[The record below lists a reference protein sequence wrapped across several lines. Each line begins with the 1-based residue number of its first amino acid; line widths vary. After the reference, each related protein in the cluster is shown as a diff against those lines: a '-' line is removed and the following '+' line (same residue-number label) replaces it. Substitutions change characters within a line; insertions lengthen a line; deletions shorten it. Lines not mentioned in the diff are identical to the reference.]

1 MAKKRS
7 SAKTVVNNAPTRK
20 AKLTKLAGKQ
30 ATVLIAAQSDYASI
44 LTGLTHL
51 IADSRRRAAA
61 TVNRELVCLYWQI
74 GQVIVE
80 QQASANWGD
89 SVVEQL
95 ANDLQIAFPDMK
107 GLTKENLFRMRKF
120 FAATHA
126 IDEWLGSRN
135 QVEKVATVSP
145 QISSDPPAEPIV
157 ATVSPQLP
165 KNPDGGEILST
176 LSRGLKS
183 DLLATLLCSVS
194 WSHHKEIIGAAA
206 DATERYFYMTMSA
219 RERWSVRELRRQ
231 IDAALFERYTS
242 VKHNPEKCL
251 PTDAESG
258 DLMPFKD
265 HYILEFL
272 GLEDEHSEKELR
284 KAILANMRD
293 FFLEFGKDLT
303 FVGEEYPL
311 TVGNDK
317 FYIDLLFFHRR
328 LQCLI
333 AVDLKK
339 GKFKPEHAGKSRFY
353 CAALDEQLRLPHENP
368 SLGLVLCRTAD
379 ATQVRLALTAAAE
392 RIGIATYQTALP
404 DEALLRRRL
413 EQLPPLPEDEE

>member
-1 MAKKRS
+1 MKDF
-7 SAKTVVNNAPTRK
+7 TEFF
-20 AKLTKLAGKQ
+20 
-30 ATVLIAAQSDYASI
+30 
-44 LTGLTHL
+44 
-51 IADSRRRAAA
+51 RAATKTLLEPQGREPYPYQSA
-61 TVNRELVCLYWQI
+61 FATGDSLPELLNVPTGVGKTATAILLWRAVTTVNREFVSLYWQI
-74 GQVIVE
+74 RQVIVE
-80 QQASANWGD
+80 QQETANRGD
-89 SVVEQL
+89 AIVERL
-95 ANDLQIAFPDMK
+95 AEDLRLAFPDMK
-107 GLTKENLFRMRKF
+107 GLSLPNVWKMRQFFHVVRSLDAWLTDTKLSTPSRVLK
-120 FAATHA
+120 A
-126 IDEWLGSRN
+126 DE
-135 QVEKVATVSP
+135 SP
-145 QISSDPPAEPIV
+145 
-157 ATVSPQLP
+157 SPF
-165 KNPDGGEILST
+165 LST
-176 LSRGLKS
+176 LSREIQHPELPR
-183 DLLATLLCSVS
+183 LMMNLS
-194 WSHHKEIIGAAA
+194 WSHHTEIFTATDSPAAH
-206 DATERYFYMTMSA
+206 YFYMTMSV

-242 VKHNPEKCL
+242 VKRDPEKCL

-272 GLEDEHSEKELR
+272 GLDDEHSEKQLR
-284 KAILANMRD
+284 KAILDNLRD
-293 FFLEFGKDLT
+293 FFLEFGKELT

-311 TVGNDK
+311 TVGNDT

-379 ATQVRLALTAAAE
+379 ATQVRLALTEAAK

-404 DEALLRRRL
+404 DERLIHHRL
-413 EQLPPLPEDEE
+413 EQLPQQSENDE

>member
-1 MAKKRS
+1 M
-7 SAKTVVNNAPTRK
+7 
-20 AKLTKLAGKQ
+20 
-30 ATVLIAAQSDYASI
+30 
-44 LTGLTHL
+44 
-51 IADSRRRAAA
+51 
-61 TVNRELVCLYWQI
+61 
-74 GQVIVE
+74 
-80 QQASANWGD
+80 
-89 SVVEQL
+89 
-95 ANDLQIAFPDMK
+95 M
-107 GLTKENLFRMRKF
+107 NL
-120 FAATHA
+120 
-126 IDEWLGSRN
+126 
-135 QVEKVATVSP
+135 
-145 QISSDPPAEPIV
+145 
-157 ATVSPQLP
+157 
-165 KNPDGGEILST
+165 
-176 LSRGLKS
+176 
-183 DLLATLLCSVS
+183 S
-194 WSHHKEIIGAAA
+194 WSHHTEIFT
-206 DATERYFYMTMSA
+206 ATDSPAEHYFYMTMSI

-231 IDAALFERYTS
+231 IDAALFERYMS
-242 VKHNPEKCL
+242 VKRDPEKCL

-258 DLMPFKD
+258 NLMPFKD

-284 KAILANMRD
+284 KAILDNLRD

-311 TVGNDK
+311 TVGNDT

-333 AVDLKK
+333 SVHLKK

-404 DEALLRRRL
+404 DERLIQRRL
-413 EQLPPLPEDEE
+413 EQLPQPPENDE

>member
-1 MAKKRS
+1 MLKKRS

-20 AKLTKLAGKQ
+20 AKSTKLAGKQ

-89 SVVEQL
+89 AVVEQL
-95 ANDLQIAFPDMK
+95 AADLRIAFPDLK
-107 GLTKENLFRMRKF
+107 GLSRDNVFRMRQF
-120 FAATHA
+120 FVSCRGLDLWFAETFSGGTKVGAAPQQF
-126 IDEWLGSRN
+126 IDGIGADK
-135 QVEKVATVSP
+135 KVATVSP
-145 QISSDPPAEPIV
+145 QVADGKVGSLPPQRTPLAKVATAPRQLNQSGKIGDSGNV
-157 ATVSPQLP
+157 ATVSRQFASPELTELIP
-165 KNPDGGEILST
+165 AI
-176 LSRGLKS
+176 
-183 DLLATLLCSVS
+183 S
-194 WSHHKEIIGAAA
+194 WSHHKEIMGCSERSA
-206 DATERYFYMTMSA
+206 ERYFYMTMSV

-242 VKHNPEKCL
+242 VKRNPEKCL

-258 DLMPFKD
+258 DLLPFKD

-317 FYIDLLFFHRR
+317 FYIDLLFFH
-328 LQCLI
+328 
-333 AVDLKK
+333 
-339 GKFKPEHAGKSRFY
+339 H
-353 CAALDEQLRLPHENP
+353 
-368 SLGLVLCRTAD
+368 
-379 ATQVRLALTAAAE
+379 
-392 RIGIATYQTALP
+392 
-404 DEALLRRRL
+404 RL
-413 EQLPPLPEDEE
+413 EQLPPLPEDDE